1 MRFMLFIVTILLCVN
16 KRSALST
23 GDDATPPGPGAP
35 ATRARRRGENTHVR
49 RGGTAT
55 RYRARAKLINEQ

>member
-23 GDDATPPGPGAP
+23 GDDATPPGRRRHSSSNV
-35 ATRARRRGENTHVR
+35 TRAEKRGS
-49 RGGTAT
+49 
-55 RYRARAKLINEQ
+55 